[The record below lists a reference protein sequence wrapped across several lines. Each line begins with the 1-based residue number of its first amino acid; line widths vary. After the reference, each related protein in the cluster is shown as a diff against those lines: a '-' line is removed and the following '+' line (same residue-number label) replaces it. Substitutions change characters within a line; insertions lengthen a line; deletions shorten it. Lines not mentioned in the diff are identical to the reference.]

1 MIPWADYIPI
11 LGAVI
16 AIAGIGIKVGR
27 ILQQVDYL
35 TTEVKLHDQEMT
47 KIKYDITELKNDM
60 IRIQKILNIT
70 KG

>member
-1 MIPWADYIPI
+1 MMPWADYIPI

-16 AIAGIGIKVGR
+16 AIASIGIKVGR

-35 TTEVKLHDQEMT
+35 IADVQHHDQEMT
-47 KIKYDITELKNDM
+47 NIKHDITELKYDM
-60 IRIQKILNIT
+60 SRIQRILNIT